1 MVIQAWIALNWNKKQ
16 GTKWPLVHH
25 ALNVSQSFA
34 CCPFAWS
41 QTLCKEGHELFGTQS
56 TLKEHIDYI
65 NVHFW
70 LCMAFF
76 KNDVV

>member
-1 MVIQAWIALNWNKKQ
+1 MDSIELEQKKQ

-41 QTLCKEGHELFGTQS
+41 QTLRKKGHELFGTQS
-56 TLKEHIDYI
+56 TLNEHIDYI

-70 LCMAFF
+70 LCMDFF
-76 KNDVV
+76 KNDIV